1 MYKVHKTYI
10 TFFDNSNQHHHI
22 IIITSH
28 HGCRNG
34 NQNPRRTSPI
44 MHARF
49 PFQGKEALHVRW
61 SIDRGATPIGAQP
74 TSRKPF
80 CSAARFSR
88 PQIDI
93 GASGCSCTDFAGL
106 SLDRHIMMGEALYNV
121 ASNARKKLLPRIAM
135 CINIER
141 HGYNRTIPNKN
152 TE

>member
-1 MYKVHKTYI
+1 MMDYEDLHDITWIIIVIIHRLSFYGLLYKVHKTYI

-88 PQIDI
+88 PQIDT
-93 GASGCSCTDFAGL
+93 GASGLQLHRFRWAITGPSYYDGRSPL
-106 SLDRHIMMGEALYNV
+106 QRRE
-121 ASNARKKLLPRIAM
+121 
-135 CINIER
+135 
-141 HGYNRTIPNKN
+141 
-152 TE
+152 